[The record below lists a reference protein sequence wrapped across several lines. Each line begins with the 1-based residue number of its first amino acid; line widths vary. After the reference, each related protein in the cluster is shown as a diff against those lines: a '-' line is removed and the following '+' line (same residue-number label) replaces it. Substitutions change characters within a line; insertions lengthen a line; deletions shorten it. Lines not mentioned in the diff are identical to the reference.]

1 MKEIILLDGTTHTQ
15 EELIDQMYVDS
26 FYYDYLKTSAMS
38 SSMLSKLKRS
48 VKEYVYSLRYSEPRS
63 QALIDGG
70 LFHTMILE
78 PEKLNHYVFLDV
90 ESKKHQSV
98 QRSGSAPFGRVH

>member
-48 VKEYVYSLRYSEPRS
+48 VKEYVIVYDTANRE
-63 QALIDGG
+63 A
-70 LFHTMILE
+70 
-78 PEKLNHYVFLDV
+78 
-90 ESKKHQSV
+90 KH
-98 QRSGSAPFGRVH
+98 